1 MKIYY
6 HFYPTCPACHE
17 PHVSGATLER
27 SGNDLKCSSCGAHFR
42 KGVDLVSSGKF
53 SKTVDAVIRS
63 EGERARNELTRIP
76 LLWEVRPNI
85 VEDGYIRWLR
95 KIEKGRFLITW
106 PWKEV
111 KFIPLLLSE
120 YLLNNPD
127 KKAVVV
133 GEVAGNSDRDETGV
147 PAINEVYNSLI
158 YLESPETD
166 DIGREFREEMKKLD
180 WKCVFLKKKVVH
192 YLIKEVGSRGHRT
205 EDICIDTLTKCKN
218 KLIKEIKL
226 DFGEKSIRCVTR
238 KINSEWRKKTLNTDG
253 FIDIKLDE
261 REQWM
266 GKKLNYKKQWL
277 WNVLLNSRKIRRLS
291 RMIPAASLKDP
302 ESVRTGSE
310 RLFFISS
317 EMEPQIIFS
326 LIESIRP
333 HLLIIQNVD
342 DFMKDAV
349 FGGDRSRALF
359 DFLTRSRNFL
369 ILMFSTNPDVRY
381 LYGINCSGEYVEDY
395 SVDNYDIIPHTWD
408 SEIIVE
414 KIKSRL
420 EKGDYGYPNPVSSR
434 FEELHSIRRVPELEY
449 IRIDSLDEL
458 EDLLEEV
465 TPLVDDSLRSD
476 VKRYIYDLRK
486 TPLLVMGDYTRP
498 EVFRRRGR
506 VSGHEITYDYL
517 ISLIHEVC
525 DEERFKKIKGS
536 IDRIYRTESGPIN
549 PIMEKMSEKISELLQ
564 NEDNS
569 VTVVVHRYDIRG
581 TEKLLRSLGYG
592 DYIPQ
597 KLAVCSW
604 SDLSQRER
612 ELGEN
617 TGYYVLSTLPPSFEY
632 PMSSSRVRK
641 IIFVGG
647 RRFTEKIETIIKHRL
662 AEQARRPLYLLTEN
676 DPAPVLLREILKDVE
691 IPSNETI
698 RNLTDEIIV
707 EFEGSISRSCFSAG
721 KAGTYHPAIKPGEK
735 ALLVVDAGGNGV
747 FIPEGTSLLV
757 RADGKLSELE
767 IGDISSDKKLPR
779 ELTGKEIL
787 LDRRGLYS
795 SFRADFIKFMM
806 DYGKKV
812 TFRKGPYTWS
822 GFHSLFSDAI
832 QWIDIIRRAINEHS
846 YRKKIPYEVA
856 ENKISEYLSSLDLTA
871 KDPGYI
877 RSWWNRYEV
886 ILTESGSY
894 NLYRVEHPKSPDD
907 LVRIYKGI
915 SGLLSEV
922 MIDPADALKCYAAS
936 IVIQH
941 FRRSLLKGKIK
952 DISPSLRGLYNRL
965 EDKIKNIV
973 EESETFKVNLAY
985 TVEITKEIEPFRV
998 IENYGDY
1005 FRAVR

>member
-53 SKTVDAVIRS
+53 PKTVDAVIRS

-111 KFIPLLLSE
+111 KFIPLLLAE
-120 YLLNNPD
+120 YLLDNPD

-133 GEVAGNSDRDETGV
+133 GEVADNSDRDETGV
-147 PAINEVYNSLI
+147 PAMDEVYNSLI

-205 EDICIDTLTKCKN
+205 EDICIDTVTKCKN

-277 WNVLLNSRKIRRLS
+277 WNVLLNSGKIRRLS

-359 DFLTRSRNFL
+359 DFLTRSKNFL

-381 LYGINCSGEYVEDY
+381 LYGINCSGEYVGDY

-525 DEERFKKIKGS
+525 DEERFKKIKDS
-536 IDRIYRTESGPIN
+536 IDRIYRTETGPIN
-549 PIMEKMSEKISELLQ
+549 PIMEK
-564 NEDNS
+564 
-569 VTVVVHRYDIRG
+569 
-581 TEKLLRSLGYG
+581 
-592 DYIPQ
+592 
-597 KLAVCSW
+597 
-604 SDLSQRER
+604 
-612 ELGEN
+612 
-617 TGYYVLSTLPPSFEY
+617 
-632 PMSSSRVRK
+632 
-641 IIFVGG
+641 
-647 RRFTEKIETIIKHRL
+647 
-662 AEQARRPLYLLTEN
+662 
-676 DPAPVLLREILKDVE
+676 
-691 IPSNETI
+691 
-698 RNLTDEIIV
+698 
-707 EFEGSISRSCFSAG
+707 
-721 KAGTYHPAIKPGEK
+721 
-735 ALLVVDAGGNGV
+735 
-747 FIPEGTSLLV
+747 
-757 RADGKLSELE
+757 
-767 IGDISSDKKLPR
+767 
-779 ELTGKEIL
+779 
-787 LDRRGLYS
+787 
-795 SFRADFIKFMM
+795 
-806 DYGKKV
+806 
-812 TFRKGPYTWS
+812 
-822 GFHSLFSDAI
+822 
-832 QWIDIIRRAINEHS
+832 
-846 YRKKIPYEVA
+846 
-856 ENKISEYLSSLDLTA
+856 
-871 KDPGYI
+871 
-877 RSWWNRYEV
+877 
-886 ILTESGSY
+886 
-894 NLYRVEHPKSPDD
+894 
-907 LVRIYKGI
+907 
-915 SGLLSEV
+915 
-922 MIDPADALKCYAAS
+922 
-936 IVIQH
+936 
-941 FRRSLLKGKIK
+941 
-952 DISPSLRGLYNRL
+952 
-965 EDKIKNIV
+965 
-973 EESETFKVNLAY
+973 
-985 TVEITKEIEPFRV
+985 
-998 IENYGDY
+998 
-1005 FRAVR
+1005 

>member
-1 MKIYY
+1 M
-6 HFYPTCPACHE
+6 
-17 PHVSGATLER
+17 
-27 SGNDLKCSSCGAHFR
+27 
-42 KGVDLVSSGKF
+42 
-53 SKTVDAVIRS
+53 
-63 EGERARNELTRIP
+63 
-76 LLWEVRPNI
+76 
-85 VEDGYIRWLR
+85 
-95 KIEKGRFLITW
+95 
-106 PWKEV
+106 
-111 KFIPLLLSE
+111 
-120 YLLNNPD
+120 
-127 KKAVVV
+127 
-133 GEVAGNSDRDETGV
+133 
-147 PAINEVYNSLI
+147 
-158 YLESPETD
+158 
-166 DIGREFREEMKKLD
+166 
-180 WKCVFLKKKVVH
+180 
-192 YLIKEVGSRGHRT
+192 
-205 EDICIDTLTKCKN
+205 
-218 KLIKEIKL
+218 
-226 DFGEKSIRCVTR
+226 
-238 KINSEWRKKTLNTDG
+238 
-253 FIDIKLDE
+253 
-261 REQWM
+261 
-266 GKKLNYKKQWL
+266 
-277 WNVLLNSRKIRRLS
+277 
-291 RMIPAASLKDP
+291 
-302 ESVRTGSE
+302 
-310 RLFFISS
+310 
-317 EMEPQIIFS
+317 
-326 LIESIRP
+326 
-333 HLLIIQNVD
+333 
-342 DFMKDAV
+342 
-349 FGGDRSRALF
+349 
-359 DFLTRSRNFL
+359 
-369 ILMFSTNPDVRY
+369 
-381 LYGINCSGEYVEDY
+381 
-395 SVDNYDIIPHTWD
+395 
-408 SEIIVE
+408 
-414 KIKSRL
+414 
-420 EKGDYGYPNPVSSR
+420 
-434 FEELHSIRRVPELEY
+434 
-449 IRIDSLDEL
+449 
-458 EDLLEEV
+458 
-465 TPLVDDSLRSD
+465 
-476 VKRYIYDLRK
+476 
-486 TPLLVMGDYTRP
+486 LVMGDYTRP

-536 IDRIYRTESGPIN
+536 IDRIYRTENGPIN

-564 NEDNS
+564 NKEDNS

-707 EFEGSISRSCFSAG
+707 EFEGSISRSIFSAG

-915 SGLLSEV
+915 SGLLSEE

-941 FRRSLLKGKIK
+941 FRLSLLKGKIK